1 MTESFACVFGVDPF
15 LRVAFEASSRA
26 EGATVLYTAATTI
39 TSHHTSVIK
48 DVIVR
53 DLVPAQARDP
63 HCAGGEASYPTDA
76 PTGLLTVLQALGEP
90 QREGVRIE
98 GRWPQVKPDGK
109 GGRTDGVFEWMCEVP
124 AGETARI
131 EAEWVVEMPSREA
144 TY

>member
-1 MTESFACVFGVDPF
+1 M
-15 LRVAFEASSRA
+15 
-26 EGATVLYTAATTI
+26 YTAATTLK
-39 TSHHTSVIK
+39 SHHASVIK

-53 DLVPAQARDP
+53 DLTPAQTRDP
-63 HCAGGEASYPTDA
+63 LGAGGDTGYPTSA

-98 GRWPQVKPDGK
+98 GRWPQVQPDGK
-109 GGRTDGVFEWMCEVP
+109 GGRADGVFEWMCEVP